1 MINYDIPKTVKEL
14 LEWKISNKK
23 TCTDKNWPLSV
34 EEFIKNKEY
43 TRKCNEKNQTDV
55 LYSFL
60 GIYAIGIWTYNQ
72 PNESDIFK
80 TDADKT
86 DRPDIFK
93 MDANK
98 LRVLNEKGKYQCLC
112 SKQFLFELQDK
123 RVNEIKVKELNQF
136 IERTFVPVYF
146 EVGNLI
152 PMWPGG
158 NIEKGNQNNGYMDI
172 PELFFHRYTK
182 WYEEL
187 TTYEESFLDGVGA
200 KVKEDR
206 FKSFNDFL
214 KSVETVEKYQEYV
227 NYAVDNII
235 SRTKRIK
242 AFLI

>member
-60 GIYAIGIWTYNQ
+60 GIYAIGIWTYN
-72 PNESDIFK
+72 K
-80 TDADKT
+80 TKS
-86 DRPDIFK
+86 PGVFK
-93 MDANK
+93 MDTNK
-98 LRVLNEKGKYQCLC
+98 LRVLNKNGQYQCLC

-123 RVNEIKVKELNQF
+123 RINKIEVEDLNQF
-136 IERTFVPVYF
+136 LESTFVPVYF

-182 WYEEL
+182 WFEEL
-187 TTYEESFLDGVGA
+187 ATYEESFLDGVGA

-235 SRTKRIK
+235 SRTKHIK